1 MSAEAAPTLAAS
13 ARAGARWT
21 AGAFYANT
29 AVRLAISVGLA
40 RLLAPADFG
49 VMALTMAFIGFVGLF
64 QDSGL
69 SSALVQ
75 HPDPVAPAASTAM
88 VLTTTGGVLLCAA
101 SWVLAPWVA
110 GFMENEAVTP
120 VLRVLAV
127 LFVIRG
133 LANPRRAL
141 VQRALGF
148 RTLAGVELA
157 GTAAYGA
164 LGITLAAAGIGV
176 WALVVAHLVS
186 ETIAAVVMWRA
197 AGIRLRIADFDLQ
210 AARRLGGFGRYM
222 VAAGV
227 LGMLH
232 MQLPTIL
239 VGKTMGA
246 EVLGLYWLAFRWAQ
260 LPIGG
265 LTYVAGRV
273 AYPVYARL
281 RDERERF
288 AAGYLQVLQ
297 TIVVLALPTCIG
309 LVLVAEPL
317 VATLYD
323 ARWQVAV
330 QPLRLLAFYALFAAV
345 AATTGEVFKG
355 AGIPRYVTLYAVL
368 YNVVLGASLLVL
380 RKYGLEGIAAGTV
393 LAPLA
398 VAVVSLRHVAIVL
411 GIAPRSMLAVFASP
425 LQGSLGMAVAVI
437 GTSRLLAQAGAGS
450 TVQLVVEVAAGALTY
465 GAMLY
470 RAEPAWWHE
479 AASTA
484 GLPRLRPR
492 RGMQGDAVH

>member
-1 MSAEAAPTLAAS
+1 
-13 ARAGARWT
+13 
-21 AGAFYANT
+21 
-29 AVRLAISVGLA
+29 
-40 RLLAPADFG
+40 
-49 VMALTMAFIGFVGLF
+49 
-64 QDSGL
+64 
-69 SSALVQ
+69 
-75 HPDPVAPAASTAM
+75 
-88 VLTTTGGVLLCAA
+88 
-101 SWVLAPWVA
+101 
-110 GFMENEAVTP
+110 
-120 VLRVLAV
+120 
-127 LFVIRG
+127 
-133 LANPRRAL
+133 
-141 VQRALGF
+141 
-148 RTLAGVELA
+148 
-157 GTAAYGA
+157 
-164 LGITLAAAGIGV
+164 
-176 WALVVAHLVS
+176 
-186 ETIAAVVMWRA
+186 
-197 AGIRLRIADFDLQ
+197 
-210 AARRLGGFGRYM
+210 
-222 VAAGV
+222 
-227 LGMLH
+227 
-232 MQLPTIL
+232 
-239 VGKTMGA
+239 
-246 EVLGLYWLAFRWAQ
+246 
-260 LPIGG
+260 
-265 LTYVAGRV
+265 V

-288 AAGYLQVLQ
+288 AAGYLRVLQ

-411 GIAPRSMLAVFASP
+411 GIAPRSMLVVFASP
-425 LQGSLGMAVAVI
+425 LQGSLGMAVAVS
-437 GTSRLLAQAGAGS
+437 GTSRLLALAGAGS

-479 AASTA
+479 AVTTA